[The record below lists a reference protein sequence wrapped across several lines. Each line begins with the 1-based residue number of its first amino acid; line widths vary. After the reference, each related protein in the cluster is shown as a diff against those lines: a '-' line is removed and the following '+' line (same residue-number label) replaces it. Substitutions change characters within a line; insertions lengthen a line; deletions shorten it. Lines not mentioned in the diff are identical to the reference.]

1 MRIFIAIEIP
11 EEVKREIIEIQKQL
25 PQFKG
30 KLTEYENLHLT
41 LKFLGEIERD
51 KIEELKRRLMEIK
64 FKSFET
70 NLDKIGFFDKGER
83 GIIWIH
89 LTNCDDLQKEID
101 EKLKGLFPKEKR
113 FMSHLT
119 IARTKFIHH
128 KKKFME
134 ELKKIKIPATLKF
147 SIKEFVLEESILNEN
162 GPIYKD
168 LERYKLN

>member
-1 MRIFIAIEIP
+1 MMRIFIAIEIP
-11 EEVKREIIEIQKQL
+11 EEIKKEIIEIQKQL

-41 LKFLGEIERD
+41 LKFLGEIEGD
-51 KIEELKRRLMEIK
+51 KIEELKKRLMEIK

-70 NLDKIGFFDKGER
+70 TLDKIGFFDKGKR

-101 EKLKGLFPKEKR
+101 KKLEGFFEQEKR

-119 IARTKFIHH
+119 IARIKDLKNRNKFT
-128 KKKFME
+128 E
-134 ELKKIKIPATLKF
+134 ELKKIKVPAMKF
-147 SIKEFVLEESILNEN
+147 SIKEFVLKESILNEK

-168 LERYKLN
+168 LEKYKLE